1 MKRKRGVSPLCQ
13 TALMI
18 LILIAIAAYL
28 LAART
33 VMLHLITQRDTPNTL
48 WLLTAWVG
56 LLAHLLHHALIWR
69 NTGAPD
75 LHFAAAISLVALS
88 TALLTTFYASIG
100 RAGALGVVVFP
111 LAAMALAGYAL
122 LPGNGIR
129 PTLGWRL
136 ELHAAV
142 ALLAYATLTLAA
154 LLALMLWIQERALR
168 RHAFHRG
175 LRLLPPMAE
184 LETLM
189 FQTIGAGFVLLSMV
203 LLTGVLF
210 IDDFFRQ
217 RLTHKTVLSVLS
229 WLTFGALLLGRWRHG
244 WRGSTAVR
252 WTLAAMALL
261 MLAFFG
267 SKFVY
272 EILYAGSKYVAS

>member
-1 MKRKRGVSPLCQ
+1 MKRKPDASQLCE
-13 TALMI
+13 TATMI
-18 LILIAIAAYL
+18 IILIAIASYL
-28 LAART
+28 LAARAVILRLT
-33 VMLHLITQRDTPNTL
+33 AKQQTPNTF
-48 WLLTAWVG
+48 WLLAA
-56 LLAHLLHHALIWR
+56 LFALSAHLLHHGLIWR
-69 NTGAPD
+69 NLGAPD
-75 LHFAAAISLVALS
+75 LHFAAAISLVAFS
-88 TALLTTFYASIG
+88 TAVLTTFYASIG

-111 LAAMALAGYAL
+111 LAAMALAGYAV

-129 PTLGWRL
+129 PMLGWRL

-154 LLALMLWIQERALR
+154 LLALMLWVQERALR
-168 RHAFHRG
+168 RHAFHRW

-189 FQTIGAGFVLLSMV
+189 FQTIRAGFVLLSMV

-244 WRGSTAVR
+244 WRGITAVH

-272 EILYAGSKYVAS
+272 EILKSGVA

>member
-1 MKRKRGVSPLCQ
+1 
-13 TALMI
+13 MI
-18 LILIAIAAYL
+18 IVLISIAAYL
-28 LAART
+28 LAARSVLVRLT
-33 VMLHLITQRDTPNTL
+33 AHRDAPGVISNII
-48 WLLTAWVG
+48 WLLPAWVAIA
-56 LLAHLLHHALIWR
+56 AHLLHHALIWQHL
-69 NTGAPD
+69 GAAD

-88 TALLTTFYASIG
+88 TAVLTTFYASIG
-100 RAGALGVVVFP
+100 RAGALGGVVFP

-122 LPGNGIR
+122 LPGDDIG
-129 PTLGWRL
+129 PTLGWPL

-168 RHAFHRG
+168 QHAFHRG

-189 FQTIGAGFVLLSMV
+189 FQTISAGFVLLSMV
-203 LLTGVLF
+203 LLTGMLF
-210 IDDFFRQ
+210 IEDFFRQ

-229 WLTFGALLLGRWRHG
+229 WLTFGALLLGRWQRG
-244 WRGSTAVR
+244 WRGSKAVH

-272 EILYAGSKYVAS
+272 EILKGGVS